1 MGLLSGLFGGGNKTT
16 VAPTTTS
23 TSSTTNL
30 ADNRVVLGNDAV
42 QNSGSYAV
50 DSGNS
55 WWSSSSTTNIG
66 TDGGAVQIAK
76 FNADLLSS
84 VSQDQGD
91 TVRLIAAMG
100 ADGVARQAEAATD
113 LFATSSTAASAAWG
127 HTLDASGELIDKLL
141 QTAQGTVAGAN
152 AIASQAVASYT
163 PTENK
168 NADAIKYAAIA
179 VAVFV
184 AFKVLKG

>member
-1 MGLLSGLFGGGNKTT
+1 MELLT
-16 VAPTTTS
+16 VTLAASQTRHFAKAGRYFEIIDS
-23 TSSTTNL
+23 T
-30 ADNRVVLGNDAV
+30 
-42 QNSGSYAV
+42 YAV
-50 DSGNS
+50 NVAF
-55 WWSSSSTTNIG
+55 T
-66 TDGGAVQIAK
+66 
-76 FNADLLSS
+76 
-84 VSQDQGD
+84 
-91 TVRLIAAMG
+91 G